1 MRRISVGMLSASAAD
16 DEPVHGR
23 ANDIEDVGVVHDH
36 VVNIDEQAAPPSP
49 DTVAEPRLPWDFS
62 SPSQKYADK
71 KGLTGAEAAGAADT
85 AEVEESTRLSTLRTR
100 LSAKFD
106 ASGEQE
112 SLDVAAIVVH
122 FTTLLK
128 NKSAHTAHTP

>member
-1 MRRISVGMLSASAAD
+1 MFPASAAAD

-23 ANDIEDVGVVHDH
+23 ANGIEDVGAVH
-36 VVNIDEQAAPPSP
+36 IDIDKQAAPRSP
-49 DTVAEPRLPWDFS
+49 VAEPKVPWDFS

-100 LSAKFD
+100 LSAKSV
-106 ASGEQE
+106 ASGEPE
-112 SLDVAAIVVH
+112 SLDVVAVVVH
-122 FTTLLK
+122 FTRLLK
-128 NKSAHTAHTP
+128 NRSAHTAQAIQSLALPQLHK